1 MAELINRKHNLP
13 IVPTSKLLN
22 SRIGNVI
29 IGRIS
34 IRSENSI
41 TSYSIFFD
49 KESRYRTSEDIII
62 SKQIINSI
70 ACLHGIDYELSLE
83 LFDNEKLQRTHK
95 IVK

>member
-1 MAELINRKHNLP
+1 MGCTGAISTNRIRKGED
-13 IVPTSKLLN
+13 KAY
-22 SRIGNVI
+22 
-29 IGRIS
+29 IS

-41 TSYSIFFD
+41 ISYSIFFD
-49 KESRYRTSEDIII
+49 KERRDRTSEDIII